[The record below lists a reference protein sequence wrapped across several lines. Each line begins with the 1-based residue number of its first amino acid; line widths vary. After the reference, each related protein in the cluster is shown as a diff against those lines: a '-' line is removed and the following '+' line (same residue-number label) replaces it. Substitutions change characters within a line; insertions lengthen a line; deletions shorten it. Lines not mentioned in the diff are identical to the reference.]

1 MTLVDVTLDE
11 IERDALTELVNIG
24 VSRAAASLRKM
35 VGKQVLLSVPSVE
48 VVTQESAAALI
59 GQRESDDLVAIR
71 QEFGGAFS
79 GKALLIFPEDNSLE
93 LVRAIVGDDVEAAE
107 IASLKDEALA
117 ETGNVILN
125 GCLGTIANMLN
136 QSLQMSLPQVVYGD
150 GKMLFDVGVAPDTDG
165 LVLFLYINFSV
176 RDRNI
181 RGYIAMMMDLPS
193 LGMLKTL
200 LDDFISRV
208 TADSNWAVSA

>member
-1 MTLVDVTLDE
+1 MTLFDVTLDE
-11 IERDALTELVNIG
+11 LERDALTELVNIG

-48 VVTQESAAALI
+48 VVTQNAAAALI

-71 QEFGGAFS
+71 QEFDGAFS
-79 GKALLIFPEDNSLE
+79 GQALLIFPEDNSLE
-93 LVRAIVGDDVEAAE
+93 LVRAIVGEELEEAE
-107 IASLKDEALA
+107 VTSLKDEALA

-136 QSLQMSLPQVVYGD
+136 QTLQMSLPKVLYGD
-150 GKMLFDVGVAPDTDG
+150 GNELFSVVPGAESEG

-176 RDRNI
+176 KDHNI
-181 RGYIAMMMDLPS
+181 RGYIAMIMDLPS
-193 LGMLKTL
+193 LGVLKGL
-200 LDDFISRV
+200 LDDFIGRV
-208 TADSNWAVSA
+208 TADSNWMAGK